1 MYICEESLIVR
12 QTIVIT
18 DLTQMP
24 EGDEVCVVG
33 ISEKGECIR
42 PICEGGFQKKYLYA
56 GENVI
61 IRPRAR
67 IEFDFTE
74 AKIEPPHIEDRAF
87 NPSFIA
93 NHGLCSEIDWE
104 NILQNSSYARVEDIY
119 NGFLQD
125 RRWVKP
131 GSPTRSIA
139 TLSKASIANV
149 HVPEWEGKLRYR
161 LSFRDVTRNLFDCP
175 VSDLAF
181 RELIYREVRRSNRPR
196 SDVSRE
202 LTNILKRADRIYL
215 RLGLA
220 RPFRKSTTD
229 EPRCY
234 LQVTGVYTFP
244 DYLQGKTFADFLT

>member
-1 MYICEESLIVR
+1 MR

-24 EGDEVCVVG
+24 ARDQVCVVG

-42 PICEGGFQKKYLYA
+42 PVCEGGFRKEYLCI
-56 GENVI
+56 GNNVV
-61 IRPRAR
+61 IRPRAT
-67 IEFDFTE
+67 IEFDFAE
-74 AKIEPPHIEDRAF
+74 AKIEPPHMEDRAF
-87 NPSFIA
+87 SPSSII
-93 NHGLCSEIDWE
+93 NHGLCTDADWE
-104 NILQNSSYARVEDIY
+104 NILRNSAYVRVEDIF

-125 RRWVKP
+125 GKWVRP
-131 GSPTRSIA
+131 GSATRSIG

-149 HVPEWEGKLRYR
+149 HLPEWEGKLKYR
-161 LSFRDVTRNLFDCP
+161 LSFRDITENLFDCP

-181 RELIYREVRRSNRPR
+181 RELIYRKVKRNDRPR

-202 LTNILKRADRIYL
+202 LTEILKRADRIYL

-220 RPFRKSTTD
+220 RPFERSTAD
-229 EPRCY
+229 EPRCD
-234 LQVTGVYTFP
+234 LQVTAVHTFP

>member
-1 MYICEESLIVR
+1 MR

-24 EGDEVCVVG
+24 EGDQVCVVG

-42 PICEGGFQKKYLYA
+42 PICEGGFQKKYLYT
-56 GENVI
+56 GKNVI

-74 AKIEPPHIEDRAF
+74 AKIEPPHIEDRTF
-87 NPSFIA
+87 NPSFII
-93 NHGLCSEIDWE
+93 NHGLCSDTDWE
-104 NILQNSSYARVEDIY
+104 NILRNSSYDKVEDIY
-119 NGFLQD
+119 NGFLRD
-125 RRWVKP
+125 GKWVKP
-131 GSPTRSIA
+131 GSATKSIA
-139 TLSKASIANV
+139 TLSKSSIANV
-149 HVPEWEGKLRYR
+149 QVPEWEGKLRYR
-161 LSFRDVTRNLFDCP
+161 LSFRDTTGNLFDCP

-181 RELIYREVRRSNRPR
+181 RELIYKKVKRNNHPR
-196 SDVSRE
+196 LDVSLE
-202 LTNILKRADRIYL
+202 LTNILKHVERIYL

-220 RPFRKSTTD
+220 RPFKKSTAD

-234 LQVTGVYTFP
+234 LQVTGVHTFP